1 MTNSATFSTGSTPLA
16 SQPEPEPLPP
26 AETDLGLGGIA
37 YKWWVVAAVVF
48 GVFMSVLDTTIV
60 NIALAK
66 LQAVFGATLDGIQWV
81 VTAYVLALTVSIPF
95 FSYLADR
102 LGMKRVYLISLGLFT
117 LASALCGLAWS
128 LSSLIMARIL
138 QGLGGGALLPLAT
151 AQIFAVFPHQERG
164 RAAATLGVPVLLAP
178 ALGPTLGGYIVEYLD
193 WRLIF
198 YINVPIGIAGILF
211 GGLALREY
219 HSALA
224 RPLDVPGLILS
235 TFGFSTLVYG
245 ISSAASDG
253 WGSSTVIAFLGVG
266 LVCLAV
272 LTLVEL
278 RSAHPLLD
286 IHLLAEW
293 NFTAGNLITWAL
305 QIGLFGAL
313 FLLPIFLQS
322 LRGLTPI
329 QAGLWLL
336 PSALVTAVVLPVGG
350 VLVDRFGAKPI
361 IVIGTLALTLTTYA
375 LSHLTLSTT
384 FWTLQLWLL
393 GRSVAI
399 AFTLQPTQV
408 IALSRVPRAALA
420 RATSL
425 FTIMRQVVVAFG
437 TALLSTYV
445 ENRQPL
451 HFAHLAE
458 QVTAF
463 SRSGLF
469 VNQVAAYFQ
478 SRGFDQ
484 LRAQAAALGVVTGQ
498 LQLQATILAFRDAFL
513 LTMMIVASSTLI
525 ALWLRPAV
533 KLVEGHDEALVL
545 D

>member
-1 MTNSATFSTGSTPLA
+1 MSHSTNLSHDSTPLTGPGA
-16 SQPEPEPLPP
+16 P
-26 AETDLGLGGIA
+26 AQKTSDVGLLGLD

-81 VTAYVLALTVSIPF
+81 VTGYVLALTVSIPV
-95 FSYLADR
+95 FSYMADR
-102 LGMKRVYLISLGLFT
+102 MGMKRVYLISLALFT

-128 LSSLIMARIL
+128 LGSLVFARVL

-178 ALGPTLGGYIVEYLD
+178 ALGPTLGGYIVEYMD

-198 YINVPIGIAGILF
+198 YINVPIGILGVLF
-211 GGLALREY
+211 CSMILREY
-219 HSALA
+219 HNPVA

-235 TFGFSTLVYG
+235 TLGFSTLIYG
-245 ISSAASDG
+245 ISSAATDG
-253 WGSSTVIAFLGVG
+253 WTSFTVIAFLAVG
-266 LVCLAV
+266 LICL
-272 LTLVEL
+272 LTLIGVEL
-278 RSAHPLLD
+278 RSPYPLLD
-286 IHLLAEW
+286 VRLMAEW
-293 NFTAGNLITWAL
+293 NFAAGNLITWAL

-313 FLLPIFLQS
+313 FLLPIFLQD
-322 LRGLTPI
+322 LRGLTPV

-336 PSALVTAVVLPVGG
+336 PSALITVVVLPAGG
-350 VLVDRFGAKPI
+350 ILVDRFGAKPI
-361 IVIGTLALTLTTYA
+361 IIIGTLALTLTSYA
-375 LSHLTLSTT
+375 LSHLTLTTT

-399 AFTLQPTQV
+399 AFTLQPAQV
-408 IALSRVPRAALA
+408 VALSRVPKVALA

-425 FTIMRQVVVAFG
+425 LSIMRQMVVAFG

-445 ENRQPL
+445 EIRQPL

-458 QVTAF
+458 HVTAF
-463 SRSGLF
+463 SPTGRLI
-469 VNQVAAYFQ
+469 NQVTALFQ

-484 LRAQAAALGVVTGQ
+484 LGAQTAALQVIAGQ
-498 LQLQATILAFRDAFL
+498 IQLQATILAFRDAFL
-513 LTMMIVASSTLI
+513 LTMMIVAGSTLL
-525 ALWLRPAV
+525 ALLLRQVARP
-533 KLVEGHDEALVL
+533 GDGQSEALVL
-545 D
+545 E